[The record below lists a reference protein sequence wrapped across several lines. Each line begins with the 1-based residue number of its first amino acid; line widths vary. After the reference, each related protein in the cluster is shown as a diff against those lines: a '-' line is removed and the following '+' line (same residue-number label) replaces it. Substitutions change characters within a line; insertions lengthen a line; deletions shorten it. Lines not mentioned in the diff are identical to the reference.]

1 METFE
6 IYTIGSGYYLEKI
19 FNAIRLI
26 LDPSNNFTSVMKL
39 STLAAVAVMTIRAGL
54 NGDFKSA
61 AKWFFGVTILVGLFL
76 TSKANVEIID
86 TLPDS
91 YGRLSATRRVDSV
104 PWGLAL
110 IGSVT
115 SNIGNNIAQKF
126 DQSLSGVFN
135 NPDYQK
141 TGILFGSKIVEDTSK
156 MHIDDPALKQL
167 MHKFYKKCIVPD
179 LNMGYKRVNGYSLK
193 DLTESRNI
201 LEFLKDHS
209 SKARIISVG
218 NLANNINGANTN
230 GYLSCQK
237 TAEYLY
243 TSLDTS
249 ITKRMPVLAQKFSAF
264 FGFHGPAE
272 SSNSASEMFK
282 SVLESS
288 YGIFIRNS
296 SKEAKDILLQNIAIN
311 SLGEAASSLA
321 YGKVATESMTKLA
334 YNSVGQMAQKFIPIL
349 RAVLECLFY
358 GVFPLV
364 LILMV
369 TPIGLDV
376 LKNYAFGFIYLQ
388 LWQPMYAILF
398 CIASS
403 WGKLYS
409 SNITDITFATHSQI
423 AMINEEISAVSGYML
438 TLVPV
443 LSLFITKGMVAN
455 MGNLANS
462 ILYIPQSTAVQNA
475 DSAVRGN
482 YQIGTTSIDTH
493 QANTLTANKFDDNYS
508 WISGMKSFSMPSGAQ
523 EKMFSDGRSAI
534 DSSGAVSNT
543 AGLIDI
549 DWNKS
554 IGSRFDQSINDNL
567 SRAEHHA
574 SRSLESA
581 TAGYS
586 TLLGFDK
593 NFAQGSSAYN
603 DWRKGLT
610 SEQRSSLDEARSYV
624 DRYAETHGVSQQD
637 ALKITV
643 AANGGFKSKQD
654 DFIPAISAYLGL
666 DVSTDASMHK
676 AYNNSLEAIK
686 NASLTEALQNV
697 KNISKANSLQDSYSS
712 NNSMLYSVRSNFDQ
726 SRSASLEANK
736 SFDKAHTL
744 QEAKSSYE
752 NNSANINQKLNNL
765 FAERQIEALGASGFD
780 NMLRN
785 NPRQTRTNANQFI
798 DQMFLGE
805 IRGIKEEFSEQK
817 MSFNQ
822 FANTSVDD
830 EYSKEKKLLQDK
842 HQSNKEQVI
851 KVIPENFENNIANK
865 IDGTVKHSVN
875 EDIEEDNNYL
885 IEKADSLH
893 NNQAKFQNK
902 VSNKSR
908 QGATKTLIDAWN
920 PFHKDEN

>member
-39 STLAAVAVMTIRAGL
+39 SALAAVVVMTIRAGL
-54 NGDFKSA
+54 NSDFKTA

-76 TSKANVEIID
+76 TSKANVQIID

-91 YGRLSATRRVDSV
+91 YGRLSAPRRVESI

-126 DQSLSGVFN
+126 DQSLAGVFN

-193 DLTESRNI
+193 DLTNNPNI
-201 LEFLKDHS
+201 LEFLKEHS

-218 NLANNINGANTN
+218 DLAKNINSANAE

-243 TSLDTS
+243 TSLDKS
-249 ITKRMPVLAQKFSAF
+249 ITTKMPILAQKFSAF
-264 FGFHGPAE
+264 FGFNGPAG
-272 SSNSASEMFK
+272 SNTSASEMFK
-282 SVLESS
+282 TVLESS

-311 SLGEAASSLA
+311 SLGEAADSKL

-409 SNITDITFATHSQI
+409 SNIADITFATHSQI
-423 AMINEEISAVSGYML
+423 MHINEEISAVSGYML

-443 LSLFITKGMVAN
+443 LTLFITKGMVAN
-455 MGNLANS
+455 MGNLASS
-462 ILYIPQSTAVQNA
+462 IIYIPQSTAVQNA
-475 DSAVRGN
+475 DAAVRGN

-493 QANTLTANKFDDNYS
+493 QVNTMTANKFDDNHS
-508 WISGMKSFSMPSGAQ
+508 WMSGMKSFSMPSGAQ

-534 DSSGAVSNT
+534 DSSSAVSNL
-543 AGLIDI
+543 AGLAKI
-549 DWNKS
+549 DWSKAIGNRYDQAINESISNSERQASSIIENSSSAHNK
-554 IGSRFDQSINDNL
+554 
-567 SRAEHHA
+567 
-574 SRSLESA
+574 
-581 TAGYS
+581 
-586 TLLGFDK
+586 LLGFDQ
-593 NFAQGSSAYN
+593 NFARGSNTYDSWN
-603 DWRKGLT
+603 SSLT
-610 SEQRSSLDEARSYV
+610 SDQRKTIDEARSFV
-624 DRYAETHGVSQQD
+624 EKIAQENNINTHD
-637 ALKITV
+637 ALKIAV
-643 AANGGFKSKQD
+643 AANASAGLKIFGTGASLKLSTEGSRTFNDTEAYNKVLQSSKDERFAESLAQIESFSYNSNYQQNSAINNNMIESIRSDFNQAKQASFERSKSIDKTHSLQQTKA
-654 DFIPAISAYLGL
+654 DFENNTSAIS
-666 DVSTDASMHK
+666 
-676 AYNNSLEAIK
+676 
-686 NASLTEALQNV
+686 
-697 KNISKANSLQDSYSS
+697 QDLS
-712 NNSMLYSVRSNFDQ
+712 N
-726 SRSASLEANK
+726 K
-736 SFDKAHTL
+736 
-744 QEAKSSYE
+744 
-752 NNSANINQKLNNL
+752 
-765 FAERQIEALGASGFD
+765 FAEENLHKFGASGFE
-780 NMLRN
+780 NKIRN
-785 NPRQTRTNANQFI
+785 NPEETNTLLNEFLNRNLNIKSDISKDYKQPNDLSLDYQQNVQAVTKNNLDNQDKVTEEAPSNFQNEVRNVVNVKALKKSHVENQLSDTSTTIVLTRANQ
-798 DQMFLGE
+798 
-805 IRGIKEEFSEQK
+805 S
-817 MSFNQ
+817 
-822 FANTSVDD
+822 
-830 EYSKEKKLLQDK
+830 SKEANLKEKIEAK
-842 HQSNKEQVI
+842 HK
-851 KVIPENFENNIANK
+851 
-865 IDGTVKHSVN
+865 
-875 EDIEEDNNYL
+875 
-885 IEKADSLH
+885 
-893 NNQAKFQNK
+893 
-902 VSNKSR
+902 
-908 QGATKTLIDAWN
+908 
-920 PFHKDEN
+920 

>member
-39 STLAAVAVMTIRAGL
+39 SALAAVVVMTIRAGL
-54 NGDFKSA
+54 NSDFKTA
-61 AKWFFGVTILVGLFL
+61 TKWFFGVTILVGLFL
-76 TSKANVEIID
+76 SAKANVEIID

-91 YGRLSATRRVDSV
+91 YGRLSAPRRVESV

-115 SNIGNNIAQKF
+115 SNIGNNIAQRF
-126 DQSLSGVFN
+126 DQSLAGVFN

-156 MHIDDPALKQL
+156 MRIDDPALKQL

-179 LNMGYKRVNGYSLK
+179 LNMGYKRVNGYTLK
-193 DLTESRNI
+193 DLTTSNKI

-209 SKARIISVG
+209 SKARIITVG
-218 NLANNINGANTN
+218 DLIKNTNNTN
-230 GYLSCQK
+230 GYISCQK
-237 TAEYLY
+237 AAEYLY

-264 FGFHGPAE
+264 FGFNGPAE
-272 SSNSASEMFK
+272 SNTSASEMFK
-282 SVLESS
+282 TVLESS

-296 SKEAKDILLQNIAIN
+296 SEEAKDILLQNIAIN
-311 SLGEAASSLA
+311 SLGEAADSKL

-409 SNITDITFATHSQI
+409 SNIADITFATHSQI
-423 AMINEEISAVSGYML
+423 MHINEEISAVSGYML

-455 MGNLANS
+455 MGNLTSS

-475 DSAVRGN
+475 DAAVRGN

-508 WISGMKSFSMPSGAQ
+508 WMSGMKSFSMLSGAQ

-534 DSSGAVSNT
+534 DSSSAISNL
-543 AGLIDI
+543 AGLANIDMS
-549 DWNKS
+549 KAV
-554 IGSRFDQSINDNL
+554 GSRYDKAINDTLGN
-567 SRAEHHA
+567 SERYTANMI
-574 SRSLESA
+574 ESTTSA
-581 TAGYS
+581 YAK
-586 TLLGFDK
+586 LLGYDQ
-593 NFAQGSSAYN
+593 NYARGSSAYESWN
-603 DWRKGLT
+603 KSLSSD
-610 SEQRSSLDEARSYV
+610 QRATLDEARSNV
-624 DRYAETHGVSQQD
+624 ERFAESHNISQQD
-637 ALKITV
+637 AIKV
-643 AANGGFKSKQD
+643 AATASAGIGIGVLSGKLELNTSTSAAKSEEYRK
-654 DFIPAISAYLGL
+654 L
-666 DVSTDASMHK
+666 VEASK
-676 AYNNSLEAIK
+676 DSRIAESLSKIESFANSDSYQETSNINNSLTIGARNDFNIAKLAHLERSK
-686 NASLTEALQNV
+686 SLD
-697 KNISKANSLQDSYSS
+697 KARSLQD
-712 NNSMLYSVRSNFDQ
+712 
-726 SRSASLEANK
+726 
-736 SFDKAHTL
+736 
-744 QEAKSSYE
+744 AKSIFE
-752 NNSANINQKLNNL
+752 NNSVAISQNLSHKFTEENIK
-765 FAERQIEALGASGFD
+765 ALGASGLD
-780 NMLRN
+780 DTIRN
-785 NPRQTRTNANQFI
+785 NPVKTKQ
-798 DQMFLGE
+798 LL
-805 IRGIKEEFSEQK
+805 EEFLNRNIQSSIGTEITNLRDEYNQQK
-817 MSFNQ
+817 ETFDQKQNSIFEEHHENLHVIDKTQESNQSQLNQNIDSALRQDVIQQMQNHKTKKQMVEENFSKNDLTFAKESAEFNQ
-822 FANTSVDD
+822 KQNSSTAKVT
-830 EYSKEKKLLQDK
+830 KK
-842 HQSNKEQVI
+842 
-851 KVIPENFENNIANK
+851 
-865 IDGTVKHSVN
+865 TN
-875 EDIEEDNNYL
+875 EPSSGNL
-885 IEKADSLH
+885 IR
-893 NNQAKFQNK
+893 N
-902 VSNKSR
+902 
-908 QGATKTLIDAWN
+908 WN
-920 PFHKDEN
+920 PLKKKD

>member
-19 FNAIRLI
+19 FNSIRLI

-39 STLAAVAVMTIRAGL
+39 SALAAIVVITIRAGL
-54 NGDFKSA
+54 NSDFKTA

-76 TSKANVEIID
+76 TSKANVQIID

-91 YGRLSATRRVDSV
+91 YGRLSAPRRVEAV

-126 DQSLSGVFN
+126 DQSLAGVFN

-156 MHIDDPALKQL
+156 MHIEDAGTKKL
-167 MHKFYKKCIVPD
+167 MLQFYKKCIVPD

-193 DLTESRNI
+193 DLTDSPNI

-209 SKARIISVG
+209 SKARIIYAGDLVR
-218 NLANNINGANTN
+218 NTNNSNQTNTNANTN

-237 TAEYLY
+237 TADYLY
-243 TSLDTS
+243 TSLNQN
-249 ITKRMPVLAQKFSAF
+249 ITTKMPILAQKFSAF
-264 FGFHGPAE
+264 FGYSGPGM
-272 SSNSASEMFK
+272 SNATASEMFK

-311 SLGEAASSLA
+311 SLGEAADSKL

-409 SNITDITFATHSQI
+409 SNIADITFATHSQI
-423 AMINEEISAVSGYML
+423 MHINEEISSVSGYML

-443 LSLFITKGMVAN
+443 LSLFITKGLVAN
-455 MGNLANS
+455 MGNLASS

-475 DSAVRGN
+475 DAAVRGN

-493 QANTLTANKFDDNYS
+493 QSNTLTANKLDDNYS
-508 WISGMKSFSMPSGAQ
+508 WMSGMKSFSMLSGAQ
-523 EKMFSDGRSAI
+523 ERMFSDGRSAI
-534 DSSGAVSNT
+534 DSSSAISNL
-543 AGLIDI
+543 AGLAKI
-549 DWNKS
+549 DWHKA
-554 IGSRFDQSINDNL
+554 IGNRYDQAINDTISSSKRN
-567 SRAEHHA
+567 A
-574 SRSLESA
+574 SQIIENTSS
-581 TAGYS
+581 GVS
-586 TLLGFDK
+586 KLLGYDQ
-593 NFAQGSSAYN
+593 NFSQGSNSYEN
-603 DWRKGLT
+603 WSKSLSSD
-610 SEQRSSLDEARSYV
+610 QRATIDTARSFV
-624 DRYAETHGVSQQD
+624 EKVAQENNISNQD
-637 ALKITV
+637 ALKIAI
-643 AANGGFKSKQD
+643 AANTGLGINTPFFK
-654 DFIPAISAYLGL
+654 ATLGITEEG
-666 DVSTDASMHK
+666 SSSITNSEN
-676 AYNNSLEAIK
+676 YNNILNASKDERFAESLSQIK
-686 NASLTEALQNV
+686 NFTHASTTQENNAVTKNMLEGV
-697 KNISKANSLQDSYSS
+697 KSDFNKVQ
-712 NNSMLYSVRSNFDQ
+712 
-726 SRSASLEANK
+726 SASLERSVVLDQVHNLQKSKAN
-736 SFDKAHTL
+736 F
-744 QEAKSSYE
+744 E
-752 NNSANINQKLNNL
+752 NNSSSISQDL
-765 FAERQIEALGASGFD
+765 
-780 NMLRN
+780 
-785 NPRQTRTNANQFI
+785 
-798 DQMFLGE
+798 
-805 IRGIKEEFSEQK
+805 SEQ
-817 MSFNQ
+817 
-822 FANTSVDD
+822 FARV
-830 EYSKEKKLLQDK
+830 YIEKFGA
-842 HQSNKEQVI
+842 
-851 KVIPENFENNIANK
+851 ENFENIIRTDPARTNQLLNEFLNTKVNLHSSNISNEYSTHEASMQPNNIESDYQKNSKVIEENNIDNRSQVQMEAPDDFKNK
-865 IDGTVKHSVN
+865 IQNNISVESLKQN
-875 EDIEEDNNYL
+875 EVEQNLNEIEIKLTSNEGSIRSKEQDL
-885 IEKADSLH
+885 R
-893 NNQAKFQNK
+893 NK
-902 VSNKSR
+902 VENK
-908 QGATKTLIDAWN
+908 TK
-920 PFHKDEN
+920 H